1 MHKKWI
7 KIMNDDDENEVGSE
21 EEFPVYIV
29 DDATQELLE
38 TALNCMIT
46 LSDAQ
51 IDPAAGDA
59 LAAIADSLAERFA
72 INRFEV
78 EETVHTH
85 EDGEEEVIYK
95 PKGGIMPDNDEE

>member
-1 MHKKWI
+1 
-7 KIMNDDDENEVGSE
+7 MNDDDENEADGTE

-29 DDATQELLE
+29 DDATQDLLE

-51 IDPAAGDA
+51 IDPSAGDA

-78 EETVHTH
+78 EETIHT
-85 EDGEEEVIYK
+85 DDNGEEEVIYK
-95 PKGGIMPDNDEE
+95 PKGGIMPDNNDEE

>member
-1 MHKKWI
+1 
-7 KIMNDDDENEVGSE
+7 MNNDNDNNHDDDDSSP

-29 DDATQELLE
+29 DDATQDLLE

-51 IDPAAGDA
+51 IDPSAGDA

-78 EETVHTH
+78 EETIHT
-85 EDGEEEVIYK
+85 DDNGEEEVIYK